1 MACGKGAGL
10 EATWAIL
17 PPVEKAQHLPQYCL
31 KSVFDDFNAIESPL
45 RAEMNVVGIHYG
57 LLLEAY
63 LSAAP
68 EHLTIL
74 MHSNTLLERCRAI
87 RANLE
92 VAVLMVSWDCL

>member
-1 MACGKGAGL
+1 M
-10 EATWAIL
+10 
-17 PPVEKAQHLPQYCL
+17 
-31 KSVFDDFNAIESPL
+31 SSIEWPL

-92 VAVLMVSWDCL
+92 VAVLMVSCDCL

>member
-1 MACGKGAGL
+1 
-10 EATWAIL
+10 
-17 PPVEKAQHLPQYCL
+17 
-31 KSVFDDFNAIESPL
+31 
-45 RAEMNVVGIHYG
+45 MNVVGIHYG

-92 VAVLMVSWDCL
+92 PNMRLVPSFINFDHDSTTQSRIFA